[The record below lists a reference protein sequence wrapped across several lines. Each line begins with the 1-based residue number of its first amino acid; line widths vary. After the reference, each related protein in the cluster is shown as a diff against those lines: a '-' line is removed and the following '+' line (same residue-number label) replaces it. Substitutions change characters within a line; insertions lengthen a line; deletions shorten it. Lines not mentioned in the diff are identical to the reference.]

1 MHARNFFSLFAAV
14 ALAASASLAFAADA
28 SDLPDGTDLKGSADH
43 ALIQRLQGS
52 SIRFYEKSAF
62 GELVVALGSALEG
75 KPKTLIVEGPRTT
88 IAYVMPQDVSTLE
101 ALRAYKAELDKLG
114 EVAVLFEGTNAD
126 SRHELDSGIN
136 QFMSGVYGDIPGA
149 SRWMN
154 WNPEY
159 RYGAYQVKHE
169 GGDLTFTIYAGMNA
183 NVSGADGYTIPVGR
197 VGVRIDIVEPKG
209 MESRMVT
216 VKSEAMSAEIRKNGS
231 VSLYGILFDTGKAD
245 LKPDSAAALVEI
257 GKLMA
262 GDATLKLLVVGH
274 TDTVG
279 AFESNRE
286 LSQRRATAVVAALT
300 AQYGVSAVRLS
311 SFGASFAAPI
321 ASNADEAGR
330 AKNRRVE
337 LVAF

>member
-1 MHARNFFSLFAAV
+1 MYARSFFSLFIAI
-14 ALAASASLAFAADA
+14 ALAASTSLALATDA

-43 ALIQRLQGS
+43 ALIQRVQGS
-52 SIRFYEKSAF
+52 SIRFYEKKAF

-75 KPKTLIVEGPRTT
+75 KPKTLMVEGPRTT
-88 IAYVMPQDVSTLE
+88 IAYVMPQDVSPLE
-101 ALRAYKAELDKLG
+101 AMRAYKAELDNLG

-149 SRWMN
+149 SRWMS
-154 WNPEY
+154 WNPEF
-159 RYGAYQVKHE
+159 RYAAYQVKQD

-183 NVSGADGYTIPVGR
+183 NVSGADGYTVPVGR
-197 VGVRIDIVEPKG
+197 VGVRIDIVEPKA
-209 MESRMVT
+209 MASRMVT
-216 VKSEAMSAEIRKNGS
+216 VKSEAMSAQIRKNGS

-257 GKLMA
+257 GKLLA
-262 GDATLKLLVVGH
+262 GDTALRLLVVGH

-279 AFESNRE
+279 PFDSNLD
-286 LSQRRATAVVAALT
+286 LSQRRAKAVVAALV
-300 AQYGVSAVRLS
+300 AQYGASSARLS

-330 AKNRRVE
+330 TKNRRVE

>member
-1 MHARNFFSLFAAV
+1 MYARSFFSLLTAV
-14 ALAASASLAFAADA
+14 ALAASASLAFATDA

-52 SIRFYEKSAF
+52 SIRFYEKKAF
-62 GELVVALGSALEG
+62 GELVVAMGSALEG
-75 KPKTLIVEGPRTT
+75 KPKTQIVEGPRTT
-88 IAYVMPQDVSTLE
+88 IAYVMPQNVSPLE
-101 ALRAYKAELDKLG
+101 VMRAYRAELAKLG

-126 SRHELDSGIN
+126 SRRELDSGIN
-136 QFMSGVYGDIPGA
+136 QFITGIYGDVPGA

-159 RYGAYQVKHE
+159 RYGAYQVKQD

-183 NVSGADGYTIPVGR
+183 KVSGADGYTVPVGR
-197 VGVRIDIVEPKG
+197 VGVRIDIVEPKA
-209 MESRMVT
+209 MASRMVT

-245 LKPDSAAALVEI
+245 LKPDSASALIEI

-262 GDATLKLLVVGH
+262 GDTALKLLVVGH

-279 AFESNRE
+279 AFDSNLD
-286 LSQRRATAVVAALT
+286 LSQRRARAVVAALV
-300 AQYGVSAVRLS
+300 AQYGVSAARLS
-311 SFGASFAAPI
+311 SFGASFAAPV

-330 AKNRRVE
+330 SKNRRVE
-337 LVAF
+337 LVSF